1 MTSGNKNMD
10 SHKLPFAN
18 IKILRNDIAEVI
30 INDGI
35 EMTLDMVEE
44 YHHFLIT
51 HLVSPFSLLINK
63 INKYTYEFDAQI
75 KLATLKEINVMAV
88 VAYNQTTNLTTQNL
102 AAMPREK
109 QWELSIFSNR
119 EKALVWLTAEQDL
132 LKLT

>member
-1 MTSGNKNMD
+1 MD
-10 SHKLPFAN
+10 NHNLPFAN

-35 EMTLDMVEE
+35 EMTLDMVEQ

-88 VAYNQTTNLTTQNL
+88 VAYNQTTNLTTKNL
-102 AAMPREK
+102 ASMPREK
-109 QWELSIFSNR
+109 QWKLSIFSDR
-119 EKALVWLTAEQDL
+119 EKALVWLTAEQES
-132 LKLT
+132 LTSAKRS

>member
-10 SHKLPFAN
+10 SHNLPFAN

-109 QWELSIFSNR
+109 HWELSIFSNR